1 MQCQRRYQRVPFLCP
16 VELTPLPDGKTF
28 PARTLDVSL
37 GGVGVLSQVGLERE
51 QTVSVAFLLG
61 NGAQGRVSESVLGR
75 VAAFRADDVGNVIG
89 IEFIEP
95 LSGAKHPTLLRKLL
109 SL

>member
-16 VELTPLPDGKTF
+16 VELTALPEGKTS

-37 GGVGVLSQVGLERE
+37 GGVGVLSQIGLERE
-51 QTVSVAFLLG
+51 HMVSVAFLLR
-61 NGAQGRVSESVLGR
+61 NGQQGTVSESVLGR
-75 VAAFRADDVGNVIG
+75 VAALRADDIGNVMG

-95 LSGAKHPTLLRKLL
+95 LTSAKHPALLRKLL